1 MILQTRRETDLP
13 RLSKATLVDT
23 FSTQDLLVSLVEN
36 MKRVVMIGLYR
47 QYLLVCLLRVMANR
61 QDKSK

>member
-13 RLSKATLVDT
+13 RLSNATLVDT

-36 MKRVVMIGLYR
+36 MKRVVIIGLYR
-47 QYLLVCLLRVMANR
+47 QYLLVCLLRVMASR
-61 QDKSK
+61 LDKSK